1 MASARRRRTGTDQQ
15 TQQSQSSST
24 NNRSIQQNK
33 LSEENENNG
42 SMTPLQI
49 LQHHDSKLRDLELL
63 INENN
68 DNNDNN
74 LESLVEEKVNSLLKV
89 KLDSYNHELEKI
101 KGLMNNKNNDSG
113 SYTNIVN
120 PVTNYD
126 SLINDKLSN
135 IEKTFE
141 SKLEIQNVKI
151 EEFKNGSHE
160 TFSIFKEDNSK
171 IVNLLNT
178 NIENYITSKIASLN
192 DTLKPTLEKLN
203 SLNTIYENYK
213 VSVEKIDDIIKEFN
227 TLKLL
232 VIKNQTIALETT
244 SDMIK
249 IKEEFKLN
257 NDKINQV
264 NNKVNALDDRTKDD
278 NNNDP
283 SHMLLK
289 SLMSSNLFNTMNN
302 ENNMDYDSDSIRDD
316 GEKLHIDENNDEIV
330 MDESQLDEI
339 LDIDNMDNL
348 NLESLNKEEITE
360 TEMSKTL
367 QESLKQE
374 VIEEISIVSDNTETT
389 LNDIDESLNKNTE
402 QEIVNNN

>member
-1 MASARRRRTGTDQQ
+1 MASARRRRAGAEQPAQQ
-15 TQQSQSSST
+15 QAQST
-24 NNRSIQQNK
+24 NSRSVQQNK
-33 LSEENENNG
+33 QQDNENNG
-42 SMTPLQI
+42 SLTPLQI

-68 DNNDNN
+68 DDK
-74 LESLVEEKVNSLLKV
+74 LTTLIEEKVNSLLKV

-101 KGLMNNKNNDSG
+101 KGSMNNKNTDIN
-113 SYTNIVN
+113 TENL
-120 PVTNYD
+120 D
-126 SLINDKLSN
+126 SLLNDKLTS

-151 EEFKNGSHE
+151 DEFKNGSQE
-160 TFSIFKEDNSK
+160 TFNIFKEDNTK

-213 VSVEKIDDIIKEFN
+213 ISVEKIDDIIKEFN

-232 VIKNQTIALETT
+232 VIKNQTIALETS

-278 NNNDP
+278 NNNNDP

-289 SLMSSNLFNTMNN
+289 SLMSSNLFNNMNN
-302 ENNMDYDSDSIRDD
+302 DDNIDSDNDSIHDEGD
-316 GEKLHIDENNDEIV
+316 KLHIDLNNDEII
-330 MDESQLDEI
+330 MDENQLDEI
-339 LDIDNMDNL
+339 LDIDNMENINL
-348 NLESLNKEEITE
+348 KSPNKEEITE
-360 TEMSKTL
+360 AEMSETL

-374 VIEEISIVSDNTETT
+374 VIEEITSVADNIDTD
-389 LNDIDESLNKNTE
+389 LNNIDSDESLNKNTE
-402 QEIVNNN
+402 QESVNDI

>member
-1 MASARRRRTGTDQQ
+1 MASARRRRAGAEQPVQQ
-15 TQQSQSSST
+15 QVQST
-24 NNRSIQQNK
+24 NSRSVQQNK
-33 LSEENENNG
+33 QQDNENNG
-42 SMTPLQI
+42 SLTPLQI

-63 INENN
+63 INEKN
-68 DNNDNN
+68 DDK
-74 LESLVEEKVNSLLKV
+74 LTALIEEKVNSLLKV
-89 KLDSYNHELEKI
+89 KLDSYKHELEKI
-101 KGLMNNKNNDSG
+101 KGSMNNKNTDTNTENLDS
-113 SYTNIVN
+113 I
-120 PVTNYD
+120 
-126 SLINDKLSN
+126 LNDKLTS

-151 EEFKNGSHE
+151 DEFKNGSQE
-160 TFSIFKEDNSK
+160 TFNTFKEDNTK

-178 NIENYITSKIASLN
+178 NIENYITSKITSLN

-213 VSVEKIDDIIKEFN
+213 ISVEKIDDIIKEFN

-232 VIKNQTIALETT
+232 VIKNQTIALETS

-289 SLMSSNLFNTMNN
+289 SLMSSNLFNNMNN
-302 ENNMDYDSDSIRDD
+302 DDNIDSDNDSIHDEGD
-316 GEKLHIDENNDEIV
+316 KLHIDLNNDEIIV
-330 MDESQLDEI
+330 DENQLDEI
-339 LDIDNMDNL
+339 LDIDNMENINL
-348 NLESLNKEEITE
+348 KSPNKEEITE
-360 TEMSKTL
+360 AEMSETL
-367 QESLKQE
+367 QESIKQE
-374 VIEEISIVSDNTETT
+374 VIEEITTVVDNNDSDLKN
-389 LNDIDESLNKNTE
+389 IDSDEYLNKNTE
-402 QEIVNNN
+402 QESVNEN